1 MSELSPTAASAT
13 SAVTCISSSSAETL
27 KADDTMPVNTTQPAT
42 AHEVPP
48 PTLYK
53 IYSNPWF
60 QILLISGICFCCPG
74 VSISF
79 TML

>member
-13 SAVTCISSSSAETL
+13 SAVTCISSSSTETL
-27 KADDTMPVNTTQPAT
+27 KAEGTMSTNATQPAT
-42 AHEVPP
+42 NQEDPP

-53 IYSNPWF
+53 IYTNPWF

-74 VSISF
+74 VSY
-79 TML
+79 TL